1 VEPSTPPPPVVRRV
15 LVMENLSLG
24 EVKVVVLEREKLRM
38 GFWVRMFVI
47 LGMGLEW
54 SEAVVCCRDAIVG
67 VGRR

>member
-1 VEPSTPPPPVVRRV
+1 
-15 LVMENLSLG
+15 MENLSLG